1 MRRRFL
7 WFCCKHRSL
16 KDTSGHFLKKFT
28 NTATSTSVPLS
39 TFVIMEASADVFMDS
54 GHAAGVYNCPQSGC
68 IRVFQRVSTSERHL
82 SPENRVLINFS
93 KMCYKPSLEYMLPC
107 YSKPQ
112 AEAVK
117 AVS

>member
-1 MRRRFL
+1 
-7 WFCCKHRSL
+7 
-16 KDTSGHFLKKFT
+16 
-28 NTATSTSVPLS
+28 
-39 TFVIMEASADVFMDS
+39 MEASADVSMDS

-82 SPENRVLINFS
+82 SLENHVLINFT
-93 KMCYKPSLEYMLPC
+93 KMCYKPSLEYALPC

-112 AEAVK
+112 AKAAKVAKAVK